1 MKYFYSLTFFLCLS
15 AVAFAQAP
23 MKTTAE
29 YNGQKYPCYIAT
41 FNLPPEQTEK
51 VVKDKMKSQ
60 GYNAEKSKGFLI
72 YRNVKLNDLDMDQ
85 NQDVLFKIERKSRK
99 EKDQS
104 EVTMIAAKTGEI
116 PSEKVKGAKIVAEVT
131 TPVNSITFLNNFQPE
146 INMAA
151 YNLELGKLTDDVAKA
166 EKAQEN
172 LKKDQEKLE
181 KKIKDLEDDLEVNK
195 KDQQKQSEE
204 IARQRKILADKKSAA
219 PVN

>member
-1 MKYFYSLTFFLCLS
+1 MKYFYSLTFFLFVS
-15 AVAFAQAP
+15 AITFAQAP

-41 FNLPPEQTEK
+41 FNLPPEETEK
-51 VVKDKMKSQ
+51 VLKDKMKSQ
-60 GYNAEKSKGFLI
+60 GYNPEKSKGFLV

-131 TPVNSITFLNNFQPE
+131 TPVNSVTFLNSFQPE

-151 YNLELGKLTDDVAKA
+151 YNLEVGKLTDDVAKA

-195 KDQQKQSEE
+195 KDQQKQTEE

-219 PVN
+219 PIN